1 MELYPLKVFLTV
13 ATERSF
19 SRAGEKLLRTQ
30 PAISIAIQRLESDLK
45 EKLIDRS
52 GRELLFTDAG
62 RVVLEFAKRFQN
74 LESEL
79 ENSLRELKDNYAGR
93 LAIGANETAAL
104 YLIQHIEQYRRLFP
118 KVKVQV
124 RRSESS
130 KIPSQL
136 LDGEL
141 ELAVLSYDP
150 ADDHLLTQVIYTDR
164 LALVVSPKH
173 RFADR
178 TDISIAELDME
189 TFIAHNV
196 ISPYRE
202 AVLREFQRQKV
213 PLNMDVEM
221 PTVETIR
228 RLVQD
233 NEGVSFLPRMCVEQE
248 IKTDLLREIRVKEL
262 NIERKIRLVYPARR
276 RAEPRRESVSRCRAA
291 RQCGRG
297 CGPGNGVS
305 IAVAGGGIIG
315 LTVAWRLAQHGF
327 PVTVFDKGSMGG
339 EASWAG
345 AGMLAPG
352 GEIVATSP
360 IARLALEARRLYP
373 SFVRELEETSATRI
387 DFQECGAL
395 DLAYSAEDWRGLE
408 ARAVQPGGA
417 RHPLRSARA
426 RPCTFY
432 LPAHSS
438 GRARRCAILS
448 GRRHR

>member
-52 GRELLFTDAG
+52 GRELLLTDAG

-74 LESEL
+74 LEGEL

-104 YLIQHIEQYRRLFP
+104 YLIPHIEQYRRLFP

-136 LDGEL
+136 LDGDL
-141 ELAVLSYDP
+141 ELGVLSYDP
-150 ADDHLLTQVIYTDR
+150 ADDHLTTQVLYTDR
-164 LALVVSPKH
+164 LALIVSPRH
-173 RFADR
+173 RFAGR

-233 NEGVSFLPRMCVEQE
+233 NEGVAFLPRMCVEQE
-248 IKTDLLREIRVKEL
+248 IKADLLREIRVKEL
-262 NIERKIRLVYPARR
+262 NIERKIRLAYPARR
-276 RAEPRRESVSRCRAA
+276 ALSHAAKAFLDVVRR
-291 RQCGRG
+291 G
-297 CGPGNGVS
+297 
-305 IAVAGGGIIG
+305 
-315 LTVAWRLAQHGF
+315 
-327 PVTVFDKGSMGG
+327 
-339 EASWAG
+339 
-345 AGMLAPG
+345 
-352 GEIVATSP
+352 
-360 IARLALEARRLYP
+360 
-373 SFVRELEETSATRI
+373 
-387 DFQECGAL
+387 
-395 DLAYSAEDWRGLE
+395 SAETGPIQE
-408 ARAVQPGGA
+408 
-417 RHPLRSARA
+417 SA
-426 RPCTFY
+426 
-432 LPAHSS
+432 
-438 GRARRCAILS
+438 
-448 GRRHR
+448 